1 MQNSF
6 AQIIEILDNLE
17 LICGE
22 MPVMPPIERDAVLE
36 RLRHIY
42 VELQMKKPVQEASS
56 EPEIAVEVP
65 VPAAPQA
72 PDQEPQATE
81 EPREYAVHQGMAE
94 DVDLFFDTEHE
105 SYQPKEEVPVDV
117 QIVEDVKEEIPEVVV
132 ETPQP
137 KEQPAEPE
145 KEMPKPEEKLV
156 QSEVTVS
163 EPEEKRIVEETVRP
177 SEPERVPTS
186 KPKRDDQIEPESLFS
201 NEEDDLL
208 QFIPRPKRHEQPE
221 PAPKAPVVQQAPAA
235 PSKPEPAK
243 VAPAPAVKPDQEG
256 KKPLSASAPQRSLND
271 LFNEQ
276 KEDRSLSAQFQHAK
290 VQDLTKAI
298 SINDKF
304 TFIKELFQN
313 RGEEFSAAI
322 QKLNQCANLE
332 AAFDCLE
339 NYKKQYFWDSTSTA
353 YLALCDLLRRKFM

>member
-22 MPVMPPIERDAVLE
+22 MPAMPSIERDAVLE

-42 VELQMKKPVQEASS
+42 VELQTKKETPSVPS
-56 EPEIAVEVP
+56 EPETE
-65 VPAAPQA
+65 PATPQT
-72 PDQEPQATE
+72 PEPEPQTEE
-81 EPREYAVHQGMAE
+81 EPREYAVHQGMSE

-105 SYQPKEEVPVDV
+105 SYQPTEEEPVDV
-117 QIVEDVKEEIPEVVV
+117 QIVEDVKEEIPQPVAETPKPVEEPVKVKEEPAKPQEVI
-132 ETPQP
+132 PQP
-137 KEQPAEPE
+137 KEEVVEPKATVPEPE
-145 KEMPKPEEKLV
+145 VKKV
-156 QSEVTVS
+156 
-163 EPEEKRIVEETVRP
+163 VEEPARP

-221 PAPKAPVVQQAPAA
+221 PAPKAPVAQQAPAA
-235 PSKPEPAK
+235 PSKPEPAT
-243 VAPAPAVKPDQEG
+243 PAQPAKPAE
-256 KKPLSASAPQRSLND
+256 KPSLSASAPQRSLND

-290 VQDLTKAI
+290 VHDLTKAI

>member
-42 VELQMKKPVQEASS
+42 VELQTKKPVQEASS
-56 EPEIAVEVP
+56 EPETAVETP
-65 VPAAPQA
+65 VPAAPQV
-72 PDQEPQATE
+72 PEPEPQAQE
-81 EPREYAVHQGMAE
+81 EPREYAVHPGLKE

-105 SYQPKEEVPVDV
+105 SYQPNEDEPVDV
-117 QIVEDVKEEIPEVVV
+117 QIVDDVEEDV
-132 ETPQP
+132 PQP
-137 KEQPAEPE
+137 EKVMPQPEEKLTEPE
-145 KEMPKPEEKLV
+145 KEMPKPEAKPV
-156 QSEVTVS
+156 QSEATAPQ
-163 EPEEKRIVEETVRP
+163 PEEEKVVTEPARP
-177 SEPERVPTS
+177 SIAERVPTS

-221 PAPKAPVVQQAPAA
+221 PAPKAPVAQPAPAA
-235 PSKPEPAK
+235 PSKPEPAI
-243 VAPAPAVKPDQEG
+243 PAQSAKPAEKP
-256 KKPLSASAPQRSLND
+256 SVSTAAPQRSLND

-290 VQDLTKAI
+290 VHDLTKAI